1 MLDISDLKHNI
12 YIETRKH
19 YEESTGLNNVNNVN
33 IEDKLERCLLY
44 DLYTCF
50 ISVANL

>member
-1 MLDISDLKHNI
+1 MLDITDLKHNI

-33 IEDKLERCLLY
+33 IEDKLERCLL
-44 DLYTCF
+44 
-50 ISVANL
+50 